1 MFLNLFK
8 SKPKDECQ
16 IHGSHGSHGNWM
28 LAGMTLASLAL
39 MVWHLKTYGPSGH
52 GVTAGEGP
60 DTFTALLGKE
70 IWDLLFNKHGILAEL
85 REVLPY
91 FIVGVLLAGYL
102 RTFKVA
108 VKLQAALRK
117 YGIAS
122 VFLASFIGIITPLC
136 ACGTLT
142 TAISLLFA
150 GIPLAPVM
158 SLMVTSPLL
167 SPSTYLI
174 TLNDLGPEWTAIRT
188 VSAYMMGVFAGLVT
202 YRMSKLPGFQKNEIF
217 IEGAIIR
224 GDFHDDDY
232 PDERLRC
239 NCRRN
244 FGNRVAVSTGN
255 KFLVF
260 LAKSSEMLWTVG
272 KYILV
277 GVVVGAVV
285 ERYMPTNWIY
295 NFFGRKDPLNIVWIT
310 LASVP
315 MFLHQ
320 VSASSI
326 LSHIKSALDG
336 TLDGGAALAFMIGGP
351 VTAVPTMVLFWTFF
365 RKRVFVLYMFV
376 CLSGT
381 LLIAYAFQF
390 LIFVPGVDLGHPLMK
405 NVSSISGGSSV
416 AISKSGSNARMV
428 MDPAGKGIIATYT
441 NDVEGHG
448 AIVFDASPARF
459 GNASLNGTDNRK
471 YILNIAD
478 WLEQSVNSQP
488 QKSILVYS
496 LSGTAPLEAD
506 LPVELA
512 RAGFTIKT
520 AGRKD
525 TPRITERLLADYSQ
539 LWLFFD
545 GGGSTGLSSEELTL
559 IAGYNEKSKGMLI
572 VASAASTVN
581 TAQQPANS
589 LASRYGIHFGG
600 NASNDGKLEVSVASS
615 LLGRTSELL
624 GALLKLV
631 NKA

>member
-1 MFLNLFK
+1 
-8 SKPKDECQ
+8 
-16 IHGSHGSHGNWM
+16 
-28 LAGMTLASLAL
+28 MTLASLAL
-39 MVWHLKTYGPSGH
+39 MSWHVKVYGPSGH
-52 GVTAGEGP
+52 VISAVDGSDSFPTL
-60 DTFTALLGKE
+60 FGKE
-70 IWDLLFNKHGILAEL
+70 VWDLLFNRHGILSEL
-85 REVLPY
+85 GDVLPY
-91 FIVGVLLAGYL
+91 FLAGVLIAGYL

-108 VKLQAALRK
+108 VKLQATLRK

-122 VFLASFIGIITPLC
+122 IFLASFIGIITPLC

-174 TLNDLGPEWTAIRT
+174 TLNDLGPEWTVIRT
-188 VSAYMMGVFAGLVT
+188 ISAYLMGVFAGLVT
-202 YRMSKLPGFQKNEIF
+202 YYISKRPGFQKNDIF

-277 GVVVGAVV
+277 GVIVGAVV
-285 ERYMPTNWIY
+285 ERYMPTSWIY
-295 NFFGRKDPLNIVWIT
+295 NFFGRKDQLNIVWIT

-365 RKRVFVLYMFV
+365 KKRVFVLYMFV
-376 CLSGT
+376 CLAGT
-381 LLIAYAFQF
+381 LLIAYTFQF
-390 LIFVPGVDLGHPLMK
+390 LIFVPGVDLGNPLMK
-405 NVSSISGGSSV
+405 GISSISGGSS
-416 AISKSGSNARMV
+416 AIIRKSGSNAKMV

-441 NDVEGHG
+441 NDVDGQG

-459 GNASLNGTDNRK
+459 SSAMGNGNDNRK
-471 YILNIAD
+471 YILNIAG
-478 WLEQSVNSQP
+478 WLEQNVNSQP
-488 QKSILVYS
+488 QKRILVYS
-496 LSGTAPLEAD
+496 LAGASPLENRA
-506 LPVELA
+506 LTELA
-512 RAGFTIKT
+512 KEGFTVTISN
-520 AGRKD
+520 RKE
-525 TPRITERLLADYSQ
+525 TPRITKNLLADCSQ

-545 GGGSTGLSSEELTL
+545 DRNPAELSEDEIKLVTD
-559 IAGYNEKSKGMLI
+559 INNKSKGMLVI
-572 VASAASTVN
+572 ASAAAAGNAAEQS
-581 TAQQPANS
+581 ANG
-589 LASRYGIHFGG
+589 LTSRYGVRFGG
-600 NASNDGKLEVSVASS
+600 LVENSREMGVSVASS

-624 GALLKLV
+624 GTLLKMV

>member
-1 MFLNLFK
+1 MFLSIFK
-8 SKPKDECQ
+8 RKAKDTCQ
-16 IHGSHGSHGNWM
+16 VHGSHGKHGNGM
-28 LAGMTLASLAL
+28 LIGMTAASIAL
-39 MVWHLKTYGPSGH
+39 IAWHVWVHGLSGH
-52 GVTAGEGP
+52 SLPTDGASQESFPVL
-60 DTFTALLGKE
+60 FGKE
-70 IWDLLFNKHGILAEL
+70 IWDLLFNKHGILSEL
-85 REVLPY
+85 RDVLPY
-91 FIVGVLLAGYL
+91 FLAGVLLAGYL

-108 VKLQAALRK
+108 VKLQATLRK

-142 TAISLLFA
+142 TAISLLLA

-174 TLNDLGPEWTAIRT
+174 TLNDLGPEWTVIRT
-188 VSAYMMGVFAGLVT
+188 VSAYAMGVFAGLVT
-202 YRMSKLPGFQKNEIF
+202 HYMSQRPGFQKNEIF
-217 IEGAIIR
+217 IEGAITR

-244 FGNRVAVSTGN
+244 FSNRVAVKTGN
-255 KFLVF
+255 KFLIF
-260 LAKSSEMLWTVG
+260 LAKSTEMLWVVG
-272 KYILV
+272 KYVLV

-285 ERYMPTNWIY
+285 ERYLPTDWIY
-295 NFFGRKDPLNIVWIT
+295 FFFGQKNALNIVWIT

-381 LLIAYAFQF
+381 LLISYSFQY
-390 LIFVPGVDLGHPLMK
+390 LVFVPGVDLGNPLMK
-405 NVSSISGGSSV
+405 GVGSVSGGPSAV
-416 AISKSGSNARMV
+416 IHKSGANTKMV
-428 MDPAGKGIIATYT
+428 MDPAGKGAIATYT

-448 AIVFDASPARF
+448 AIVFDASPSRF
-459 GNASLNGTDNRK
+459 NSAFENSYDNRK
-471 YILNIAD
+471 YIQNIAG

-488 QKSILVYS
+488 QKRILIYTFA
-496 LSGTAPLEAD
+496 GKAPLGETVLA
-506 LPVELA
+506 ELA
-512 RAGFTIKT
+512 KEGYTVTRHSRGT
-520 AGRKD
+520 
-525 TPRITERLLADYSQ
+525 TPRISERLLADNSQ

-545 GGGSTGLSSEELTL
+545 GESANGLSEAELKLISEHN
-559 IAGYNEKSKGMLI
+559 ARSKGTLV
-572 VASAASTVN
+572 VASPLRGAAAGQPVN
-581 TAQQPANS
+581 QLS
-589 LASRYGIHFGG
+589 SRYGINFSESVESGQ
-600 NASNDGKLEVSVASS
+600 KLEVSVASN
-615 LLGRTSELL
+615 LFNGASELL
-624 GALLKLV
+624 GSLLKIV

>member
-8 SKPKDECQ
+8 TKPKDTCQ
-16 IHGSHGSHGNWM
+16 VHGSHDSHGNWM
-28 LAGMTLASLAL
+28 LIGMTVASIAL
-39 MVWHLKTYGPSGH
+39 IAWHVWVHGLSGH
-52 GVTAGEGP
+52 
-60 DTFTALLGKE
+60 ALPSANVPGDSFPTLFGKE
-70 IWDLLFNKHGILAEL
+70 IWDLLFNKHGIFSEL
-85 REVLPY
+85 GDVLPY
-91 FIVGVLLAGYL
+91 FLAGVLLAGYL

-108 VKLQAALRK
+108 VKLQSSLRK

-122 VFLASFIGIITPLC
+122 VFLASFVGIITPLC

-142 TAISLLFA
+142 TAISLLMA

-167 SPSTYLI
+167 SPSTYLL
-174 TLNDLGPEWTAIRT
+174 TLNDLGPEWTVIRT
-188 VSAYMMGVFAGLVT
+188 ISAYSMGVFAGLVAH
-202 YRMSKLPGFQKNEIF
+202 YMSKRAGFTKNDIF
-217 IEGAIIR
+217 IEGAITR

-244 FGNRVAVSTGN
+244 FGNRVAVNTGN

-260 LAKSSEMLWTVG
+260 LAKSSEMLWVVG
-272 KYILV
+272 KYVLV

-285 ERYMPTNWIY
+285 ERYLPTEWIY
-295 NFFGRKDPLNIVWIT
+295 RFFGRKDPLNILWIT

-381 LLIAYAFQF
+381 LLIAYSFQT
-390 LIFVPGVDLGHPLMK
+390 LVFVPGVDLGNPLMK
-405 NVSSISGGSSV
+405 GVGSISGGPS
-416 AISKSGSNARMV
+416 AIIHKSGTNTRMV
-428 MDPAGKGIIATYT
+428 MDPNGKGVIATYT
-441 NDVEGHG
+441 NDVDGHG

-459 GNASLNGTDNRK
+459 STAFENSYDNRK
-471 YILNIAD
+471 YILNIAG

-488 QKSILVYS
+488 QKRILIYT
-496 LSGTAPLEAD
+496 LTDKTPLGDTVLA
-506 LPVELA
+506 ELA
-512 RAGFTIKT
+512 KEGYTVKEASRI
-520 AGRKD
+520 D
-525 TPRITERLLADYSQ
+525 TPKITERLLSEYSQ

-545 GGGSTGLSSEELTL
+545 GRRTNGLSEDELQL
-559 IAGYNEKSKGMLI
+559 ISNHNSKSKGTLV
-572 VASAASTVN
+572 VASPLPGTAAG
-581 TAQQPANS
+581 QPANQLS
-589 LASRYGIHFGG
+589 ARYGISFSGSME
-600 NASNDGKLEVSVASS
+600 NEQKLKVSVASNIFNS
-615 LLGRTSELL
+615 ASELL
-624 GALLKLV
+624 GAFLKKV